1 MILENMIEQVQDLHL
16 AVHNEIISPEEIE
29 ERYDCRLTNGN
40 LCSIREQ
47 LSMLHHYMMVPAYG
61 QINTNDL

>member
-29 ERYDCRLTNGN
+29 ERYDCR
-40 LCSIREQ
+40 
-47 LSMLHHYMMVPAYG
+47 
-61 QINTNDL
+61 